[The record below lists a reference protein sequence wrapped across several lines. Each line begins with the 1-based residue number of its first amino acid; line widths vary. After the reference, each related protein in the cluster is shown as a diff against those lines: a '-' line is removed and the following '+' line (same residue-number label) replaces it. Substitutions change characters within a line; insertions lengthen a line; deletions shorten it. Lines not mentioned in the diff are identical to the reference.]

1 MAITTDELVERAKR
15 LVEAGASPSVWARAE
30 LDLAACITLAV
41 QECSEQNANNP
52 EMRALLMQ
60 PYSVSLN
67 SSGFGDLLAATGS
80 LTGAADIFWNTV
92 AFGTVVDVDGNE
104 LVYLPNLFDF
114 YRPQSTLFGY
124 YTLAN
129 RGIYARAVASQVN
142 VPSDVQPPSGPLTVT
157 ACFAPADLQ
166 YWPTQLND
174 DLVRKL
180 AHIVIA
186 KGEEAPTT

>member
-1 MAITTDELVERAKR
+1 MPITTDELVERAKR

-30 LDLAACITLAV
+30 LDLTACITLAV
-41 QECSEQNANNP
+41 QECSQDNALNP

-60 PYSVSLN
+60 TYSVALN
-67 SSGFGDLLAATGS
+67 SSAFGDLLAATGS
-80 LTGAADIFWNTV
+80 TTGGTDIFWNTV
-92 AFGTVVDVDGNE
+92 AYGVVQDADGNE
-104 LVYLPNLFDF
+104 LVYLPNLWDF

-129 RGIYARAVASQVN
+129 RGIYARAVGSQVN
-142 VPSDVQPPSGPLTVT
+142 TPSDVVAPTGPLTVT
-157 ACFAPADLQ
+157 ACFAPGSLT
-166 YWPTQLND
+166 YWPNQLND

-180 AHIVIA
+180 AHIVLS